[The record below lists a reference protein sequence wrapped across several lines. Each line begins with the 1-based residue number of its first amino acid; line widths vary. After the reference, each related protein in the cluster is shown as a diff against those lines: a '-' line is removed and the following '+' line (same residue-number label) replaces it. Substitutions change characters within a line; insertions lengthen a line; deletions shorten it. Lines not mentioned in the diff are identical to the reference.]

1 LSTQTRLTQ
10 SVPNGPRLH
19 VIHLSLRD
27 RDAHRQFG
35 GSTLL
40 DLGPGQIGVPVDVP
54 EPASFD
60 FGEVSR
66 HHLAQAT
73 AGLAYDGRWRNVGEI
88 SFSISKTHYRKTTD
102 IPGDDP
108 VVSKSNPWLYNGT
121 AAVNLSKAIAVY
133 ARYARGLEESGV
145 APPTAANRNAPLPTI
160 ITTQKDAGIR
170 IAVGGLKIVAGV
182 FDLTRPYF
190 GFNSEN
196 FFGQVGSVESRGGEF
211 SISCKV
217 TPEIYLARG

>member
-108 VVSKSNPWLYNGT
+108 VVSRSNPWLYNGT

-133 ARYARGLEESGV
+133 AGYARGPEERGV
-145 APPTAANRNAPLPTI
+145 APRDAANTNTTRAAHRTADTRTTPLPTS
-160 ITTQKDAGIR
+160 ITTQKAAGVR
-170 IAVGGLKIVAGV
+170 IAVGGLKIVGGV
-182 FDLTRPYF
+182 FGLTRPYF
-190 GFNSEN
+190 GFNSEK
-196 FFGQVGSVESRGGEF
+196 FFGAVGTRES
-211 SISCKV
+211 
-217 TPEIYLARG
+217 PARRS